1 MEPCLPLEK
10 QKFYLDLSYEEDGD
24 KEDKEDKD
32 GSNSCRYALMRTGT
46 EETMATRSF
55 FESLYTCFGDFRKLS
70 LSEKELYLKKERNR
84 FASSLHTEAIFSNP
98 STSILTKLGFSLR
111 DLYYRMLERYIGNNK
126 SEEDDPYEADTE
138 DEEDEEEKDE
148 LDKLVDDVFERVPV
162 EIFQIW
168 MQLVSTSYFEN
179 VVKEWSKD
187 VGKSGEGE
195 KIKNCFIDKLFL
207 NVIEKRCRKWWKK
220 HDLEMKEEQEKK
232 LFEMLSSFSEIFFQC
247 ACQWLMLYLRG
258 LIKGEFDESDPM
270 NEDSSLFIDTV
281 SAYLPFDLILLN
293 SKTLDV
299 EFDSFSVLQKQGI
312 PNHENIVCVLH
323 FNNEGTT
330 DAGADNDSDD
340 ADTDST
346 TSKTSKTSKTEEK
359 EKQGCHRF
367 ESVGII
373 MSYPD
378 KSQPTRLSRI
388 FHPDDPLIIS
398 LRESQCSDE
407 VGEDSTTLDKHDD
420 KHSTTEG
427 DKDQDPD
434 PEDQEDTDNKEDHED
449 ADNKEGDDDHEDDE
463 ADEADEDQEDEDKD
477 DEEDEEDEDDEE
489 DNDKD
494 EEEEEEE
501 E

>member
-10 QKFYLDLSYEEDGD
+10 QKFYLDLSYEEEGD
-24 KEDKEDKD
+24 EDKKEDKD
-32 GSNSCRYALMRTGT
+32 GNNSCRYALMRTGT

-70 LSEKELYLKKERNR
+70 LSEKELYLKKERSR
-84 FASSLHTEAIFSNP
+84 FASSLHTEAIFAHP

-126 SEEDDPYEADTE
+126 SEEEDPYEADSE
-138 DEEDEEEKDE
+138 DDEDEEEKDE

-168 MQLVSTSYFEN
+168 MQLVSSSYFEN
-179 VVKEWSKD
+179 VMKEWSKD
-187 VGKSGEGE
+187 VGKDGE
-195 KIKNCFIDKLFL
+195 KIKDCFVDTVFS

-270 NEDSSLFIDTV
+270 NEDSSLFIEIV

-299 EFDSFSVLQKQGI
+299 EFDSFSVLQKQGV
-312 PNHENIVCVLH
+312 PPHENIVCVLH
-323 FNNEGTT
+323 FDTENTP
-330 DAGADNDSDD
+330 DAGADTESE
-340 ADTDST
+340 TSKT
-346 TSKTSKTSKTEEK
+346 SETSETSKTSKTTE
-359 EKQGCHRF
+359 GCHRF

-373 MSYPD
+373 TSYPD

-398 LRESQCSDE
+398 LRESQTEDKDDDK
-407 VGEDSTTLDKHDD
+407 DSTTQGG
-420 KHSTTEG
+420 E
-427 DKDQDPD
+427 DQDGD
-434 PEDQEDTDNKEDHED
+434 QDEDEDGNQKDGEDEDDNQKDAEDEDDNQKDDQDDQDDQDD
-449 ADNKEGDDDHEDDE
+449 ADNTE
-463 ADEADEDQEDEDKD
+463 DEDGNEEGSTAEDKD
-477 DEEDEEDEDDEE
+477 DE
-489 DNDKD
+489 DKD
-494 EEEEEEE
+494 EEEEE
-501 E
+501 